1 MGISPALGLGSELRP
16 YQRCE
21 FERRAAAKRTTQANW
36 AQLDGMD
43 EFVTLWALTGRAYV
57 KELIRSNGDAQ
68 ARANA
73 AENLAEGRAG
83 GFCCFCCWQ

>member
-1 MGISPALGLGSELRP
+1 MKASNGTGIVLALGLGSELRS

-21 FERRAAAKRTTQANW
+21 FERRDASKRTTQLNW

-43 EFVTLWALTGRAYV
+43 EFVTLRALTGRAYV

-68 ARANA
+68 AQAQAQAQTR
-73 AENLAEGRAG
+73 LRPM
-83 GFCCFCCWQ
+83 QQKI